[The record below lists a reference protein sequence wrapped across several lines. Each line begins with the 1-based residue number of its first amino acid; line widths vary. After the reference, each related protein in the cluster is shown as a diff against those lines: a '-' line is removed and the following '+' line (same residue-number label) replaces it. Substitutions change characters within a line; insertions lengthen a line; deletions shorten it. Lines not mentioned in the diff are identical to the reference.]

1 MQLTHS
7 NFLSARTKAKGR
19 RLGMTLLEITFVLLI
34 MVAIIG
40 GALVMAS
47 STMNQSNSVQE
58 TQTVTNLASA
68 VRKVKMANGYPLD
81 AEIGPALHNLGFIP
95 ANVTH
100 TNGATFRNSWGG
112 NITFHR
118 QDAGGN
124 FGITYTNIPVQECRQ
139 LVLGVKAGI
148 LQSVGAGVAGTGA
161 ATHNIKDLTPAIVN
175 NTICAG
181 TSVATVNWSSSIR

>member
-7 NFLSARTKAKGR
+7 NFLSARAKAKGR

-81 AEIGPALHNLGFIP
+81 AEIGPALHNP
-95 ANVTH
+95 
-100 TNGATFRNSWGG
+100 
-112 NITFHR
+112 
-118 QDAGGN
+118 
-124 FGITYTNIPVQECRQ
+124 
-139 LVLGVKAGI
+139 
-148 LQSVGAGVAGTGA
+148 
-161 ATHNIKDLTPAIVN
+161 
-175 NTICAG
+175 
-181 TSVATVNWSSSIR
+181 